1 MDSLQEDE
9 VKLMVMMVMLKAD
22 LVSIGCSGHSQCNQ
36 MNLMQ
41 IDLKWKELYVVDCG
55 KAKL

>member
-1 MDSLQEDE
+1 
-9 VKLMVMMVMLKAD
+9 MVMMVNLKAD